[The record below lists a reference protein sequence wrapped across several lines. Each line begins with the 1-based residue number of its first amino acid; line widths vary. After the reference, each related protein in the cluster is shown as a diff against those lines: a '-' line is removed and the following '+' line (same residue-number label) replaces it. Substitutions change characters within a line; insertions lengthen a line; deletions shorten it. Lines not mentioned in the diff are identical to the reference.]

1 MLTSALIAAVSAY
14 PQILAYNAAYA
25 PFSYTPH
32 ASFAYAGPT
41 PQVYTDGYLT
51 YAPSPIFYEAPAPVA
66 YAAPAPAAYTT
77 GVQVQRA
84 YQPVDQHGYQ
94 IVY

>member
-1 MLTSALIAAVSAY
+1 MSALIAVVSAF
-14 PQILAYNAAYA
+14 PQILTYNAAYA
-25 PFSYTPH
+25 PFSYTAH
-32 ASFAYAGPT
+32 ASFAYAGHT
-41 PQVYTDGYLT
+41 PQVYTDGYWA
-51 YAPSPIFYEAPAPVA
+51 YAASPVVYEGPAPVA

-84 YQPVDQHGYQ
+84 YQPFDQHGYQ